1 MGLFNNLFKKESGI
15 SIGAPIAGKCVS
27 IKEVPDPTFAD
38 EILGKGVAVIP
49 TDGKLY
55 APSDGVISTLFPTG
69 HAVAITTED
78 GVEILIH
85 VGLETVSLEGK
96 AFTVHTQMD
105 AKVKKGDLLLEADLK
120 AIQEA
125 GLKIITPVVICNADE
140 FSKVE
145 GMTDKDVVVGDEIL
159 KLQK

>member
-55 APSDGVISTLFPTG
+55 APADGVISTLFPTG

-120 AIQEA
+120 AIQES